1 MNRLTMTSKGATMK
15 EENKELLNTIIEII
29 RNRTVEIRLIPECD
43 FPAWAEG
50 YIQCQNDILKLI
62 EVLRGDD

>member
-1 MNRLTMTSKGATMK
+1 MK

-29 RNRTVEIRLIPECD
+29 RNRTIEIQLIPECD

-50 YIQCQNDILKLI
+50 YMQCQNDILKLI
-62 EVLRGDD
+62 EVLRGDN